1 MYALKYHFVQSITC
15 RRIAFYSQ
23 KIVYLFKAKIHY
35 ISKIFKVEGL
45 NVECWPDQIDDK
57 IQDMPS
63 FRRILICDCDN
74 DMDRDLNSS
83 INIMSC
89 FLSQNTLLASYQQ
102 FVDNLRQYR
111 ISNESQIWEHLKEL
125 LKESSFLEE
134 YQLDNK
140 GAKQEEL
147 IQIK

>member
-1 MYALKYHFVQSITC
+1 
-15 RRIAFYSQ
+15 
-23 KIVYLFKAKIHY
+23 
-35 ISKIFKVEGL
+35 
-45 NVECWPDQIDDK
+45 
-57 IQDMPS
+57 
-63 FRRILICDCDN
+63 
-74 DMDRDLNSS
+74 MDRDLNSS